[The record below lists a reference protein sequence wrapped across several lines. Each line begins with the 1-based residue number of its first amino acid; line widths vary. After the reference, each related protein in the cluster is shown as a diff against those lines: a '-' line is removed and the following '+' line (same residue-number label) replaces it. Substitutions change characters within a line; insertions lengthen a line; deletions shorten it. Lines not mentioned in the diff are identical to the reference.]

1 MTNPGQNNTSLLR
14 RIVRDV
20 LVVLLAE
27 VVIFGLAWCLS
38 ARGRAVLAQIFR
50 RKRPDD
56 ADATTTTI
64 DV

>member
-1 MTNPGQNNTSLLR
+1 MNPGQNNSPLLR

-38 ARGRAVLAQIFR
+38 ARGRAVLARLFR
-50 RKRPDD
+50 RKPDG
-56 ADATTTTI
+56 ADATTTII